1 MREAWNTAVTWCQ
14 MFSGDGMYQLLYLI
28 ALIFLLGNQ
37 NIEKKW
43 KTLFWWYTIV
53 ALFLYF
59 CPLTAAI
66 MMKVMGSDVYWRVL
80 WILPIPEL
88 LAFCAA
94 SAADQKKKGKTAAM
108 VGLLVLVFMLGG
120 KNLYQNG
127 AYTKRANL
135 QKVMAETIQIADYL
149 EEQKKEGEELRV
161 SMPDELI
168 CEIRQYDANIYLP
181 YGRRINEYPQKQELW
196 DEMNCEII
204 RPWRLHRAL
213 EKFGC
218 GYVVLHSVAEQK
230 EQMEDRGFRYL
241 NKIGGYEIY
250 KVEEQK

>member
-1 MREAWNTAVTWCQ
+1 MREAWNMAVTWYQ
-14 MFSGDGMYQLLYLI
+14 MFTGDGMYQLLYLI
-28 ALIFLLGNQ
+28 ALIFLLANP

-53 ALFLYF
+53 VLFLYF

-66 MMKVMGSDVYWRVL
+66 MMKVMGSDVYWRVF

-94 SAADQKKKGKTAAM
+94 SASEAEKKGKSAAL
-108 VGLLVLVFMLGG
+108 VGLLVLVFVLGG

-127 AYTKRANL
+127 AYTKSANL

-149 EEQKKEGEELRV
+149 EEQKEEGEEIRV

-168 CEIRQYDANIYLP
+168 CEIRQYDADIYLP
-181 YGRRINEYPQKQELW
+181 YGRRITEYPEKQELW
-196 DEMNCEII
+196 DEMNREIV
-204 RPWRLHRAL
+204 RPLRLHRVL
-213 EKFGC
+213 EQFGC
-218 GYVVLHSVAEQK
+218 GYVVLHSAPEQK
-230 EQMEDRGFRYL
+230 ERMEDKGFQYL
-241 NKIGGYEIY
+241 NAIGGYEIY
-250 KVEEQK
+250 KVE

>member
-1 MREAWNTAVTWCQ
+1 
-14 MFSGDGMYQLLYLI
+14 
-28 ALIFLLGNQ
+28 
-37 NIEKKW
+37 
-43 KTLFWWYTIV
+43 
-53 ALFLYF
+53 
-59 CPLTAAI
+59 
-66 MMKVMGSDVYWRVL
+66 
-80 WILPIPEL
+80 
-88 LAFCAA
+88 
-94 SAADQKKKGKTAAM
+94 
-108 VGLLVLVFMLGG
+108 
-120 KNLYQNG
+120 
-127 AYTKRANL
+127 
-135 QKVMAETIQIADYL
+135 MAETIQIADYL
-149 EEQKKEGEELRV
+149 EEQKEEGEELRV

-241 NKIGGYEIY
+241 NTIGGYEIY